1 MQIVLYL
8 FFYVR
13 FFQSNVIRVI
23 YLYAFV
29 FTITCLIQLISV
41 LPVVLYPSLLKYS
54 YTETIAL
61 LFNLLISLLIYQCV
75 PINRLFHFTY
85 SSKLSTQLLLTNLYL
100 LTICVMLF
108 FKWNTKSFI
117 ELFCIISL
125 CIFSVFAINIDMFHI
140 NLKLQKVEAELQAYQ
155 TYLPIVEGLI
165 SDVRIKQH
173 NFDNAIQSFAAL
185 PLTCN
190 DYKSIVNALE
200 RYSKDAFEKNM
211 PSNLLK
217 LNCKLIAGFLH
228 VKENEAIKQQ
238 KYLHITIHNFALQ
251 TVMPEYILM
260 QCLGILVD
268 NALEAVP
275 EGTIIPLSIASKDAK
290 VWIEISN
297 PCPYISDALLE
308 QMFQIGYTTKTTAK
322 EHGLGLPFLSEH
334 VKKYNGSLLC
344 QNQMK
349 NGENY
354 VTFKLHI

>member
-1 MQIVLYL
+1 M
-8 FFYVR
+8 
-13 FFQSNVIRVI
+13 
-23 YLYAFV
+23 
-29 FTITCLIQLISV
+29 IQLISV
-41 LPVVLYPSLLKYS
+41 LPVVLYPALLKYP

-85 SSKLSTQLLLTNLYL
+85 SSKLPTQLLFTNLYL

-108 FKWNTKSFI
+108 SKWNTKSFI
-117 ELFCIISL
+117 ELFFIISL
-125 CIFSVFAINIDMFHI
+125 YMFSVFAINIDMFYT
-140 NLKLQKVEAELQAYQ
+140 NLKLQKVETELQAYQ

-165 SDVRIKQH
+165 SDVRVKQH
-173 NFDNAIQSFAAL
+173 NFDNTIQSFAAL

-200 RYSKDAFEKNM
+200 TYSKDAFEKNM

-228 VKENEAIKQQ
+228 IKENEAIKQE
-238 KYLHITIHNFALQ
+238 KYLHITIKNFALQ
-251 TVMPEYILM
+251 TIMPEYILM
-260 QCLGILVD
+260 QCLGILID
-268 NALEAVP
+268 NALEAVS
-275 EGTIIPLSIASKDAK
+275 EGTIIPLSIDSKDAK

-308 QMFQIGYTTKTTAK
+308 QMFQIGYTTKTTAE

-334 VKKYNGSLLC
+334 VKKYNGTLLC
-344 QNQMK
+344 QNQTK
-349 NGENY
+349 SGENY